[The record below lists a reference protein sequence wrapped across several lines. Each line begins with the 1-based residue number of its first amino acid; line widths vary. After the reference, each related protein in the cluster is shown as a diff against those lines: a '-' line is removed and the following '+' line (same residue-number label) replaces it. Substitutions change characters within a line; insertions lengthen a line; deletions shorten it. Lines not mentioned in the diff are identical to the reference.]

1 MTMVIEYAAMI
12 RGKQQP
18 ITQHDYEML
27 AEFRFALRNFLN
39 FSETAARQA
48 GLTPRQ
54 HQALLAV
61 KGFPPEQRVTIG
73 DLAERLVIHHNSAV
87 ELVNRLAEAGLISR
101 ETDAADRRRIL
112 ISLTAEAEE
121 RLASLSAIHLE
132 ELRRLRPVLQR
143 VLAGLE

>member
-1 MTMVIEYAAMI
+1 MAGE
-12 RGKQQP
+12 QQE

-27 AEFRFALRNFLN
+27 AEFRFALRNFLK

-61 KGFPPEQRVTIG
+61 KGSQAAWPITVG
-73 DLAERLVIHHNSAV
+73 DLAARLLVHHNSAV
-87 ELVNRLAEAGLISR
+87 ELVNRLAEAGLIR
-101 ETDAADRRRIL
+101 RDTDPADRRRIL
-112 ISLTAEAEE
+112 ISLTAEAEA
-121 RLASLSAIHLE
+121 RLVSLSAIHVE
-132 ELRRLRPVLQR
+132 ELRRLRPVLRR

>member
-1 MTMVIEYAAMI
+1 MI
-12 RGKQQP
+12 RGKQQH

-39 FSETAARQA
+39 FSETAARKA
-48 GLTPRQ
+48 GLTARQ

-61 KGFPPEQRVTIG
+61 KGFPPEQRATVG
-73 DLAERLVIHHNSAV
+73 DLAARLVIHHNSAV
-87 ELVNRLAEAGLISR
+87 ELVNRLAEAGLIRR
-101 ETDAADRRRIL
+101 EIDAADRRRIL
-112 ISLTAEAEE
+112 ISLTGEAED